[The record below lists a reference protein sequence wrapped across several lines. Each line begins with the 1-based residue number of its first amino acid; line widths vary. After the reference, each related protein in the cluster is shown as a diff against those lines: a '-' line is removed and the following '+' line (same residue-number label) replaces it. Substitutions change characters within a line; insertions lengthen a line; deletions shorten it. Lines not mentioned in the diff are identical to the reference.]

1 MEDQLIEFKKNTKE
15 DPIIQTFIETQ
26 IKALQ
31 SAQDFNGIMKIVKNY
46 REAQIFEAKF
56 IDVLAYASE
65 QEKRTEIETIK
76 KGFYEGRLSP

>member
-1 MEDQLIEFKKNTKE
+1 MIEFKKNTKE